1 MGLIGTDTNL
11 WRVRVDLFAV
21 DDDGR
26 RVGGA
31 VADLRGLLQDDGRVT
46 NAEVAGDQG
55 LGVTGRPVVGLLFWV
70 GADDVG
76 EAAMTAVQAARRAG
90 AAHGVG
96 PDLYDV
102 TVIPK
107 EAVVRPDDRG
117 YPAMPD

>member
-1 MGLIGTDTNL
+1 MGFAGTDTNL

-26 RVGGA
+26 RVGPA
-31 VADLRGLLQDDGRVT
+31 VADLRGLLQGDGRVT
-46 NAEVAGDQG
+46 NTEVGGDQG
-55 LGVTGRPVVGLLFWV
+55 FGATGRPIVGLLFWV
-70 GADDVG
+70 NADDVR

-102 TVIPK
+102 TVTSK
-107 EAVVRPDDRG
+107 EAVVRPDDPG
-117 YPAMPD
+117 YSAMPD